1 MQRKVAIPFLVAI
14 AGVVLAV
21 GGMAFTKL
29 HTENSK
35 KQLNKFNQV
44 YVYQGDNSLTQQKDH
59 TKYVKGT
66 PPSCS
71 GSQVVICTIT
81 TSTDQGPNPNFGP
94 MDADNPIDHPGDFVA
109 ITKKPS

>member
-1 MQRKVAIPFLVAI
+1 MIIPMLAAI

-21 GGMAFTKL
+21 GSMAFTGL
-29 HTENSK
+29 QTQSTK

-44 YVYQGDNSLTQQKDH
+44 YVYQGDNTLAQQKDH
-59 TKYVKGT
+59 TKYVKT
-66 PPSCS
+66 TSPSCT
-71 GSQVVICTIT
+71 GAQVVICTIT
-81 TSTDQGPNPNFGP
+81 TSSDQGPNPDFGA